1 MYFVTLRLHDV
12 KTLQC
17 PLNTQWKYILLIY
30 FTLLVKAL
38 FPSFHYSLGIY
49 IYFFAIHF
57 TKSKFIKFVMSLLK
71 PRVSCSSNFASLFRV
86 IRDNSSVLFHLNL
99 YMLWTNG
106 AHQSANFQT
115 SDHSHENNQ
124 IPYII
129 FQAMCKVS
137 FKFWFLLNLIL
148 LIPPNFLVETS
159 CFQQKEPIKVQYF
172 GLFNALMKVHPI
184 SHFTHLCWELSYAR
198 THSSLPCIKM

>member
-57 TKSKFIKFVMSLLK
+57 TKSKFTKFVMSLLK
-71 PRVSCSSNFASLFRV
+71 PRVSCSSNFGSLFRV
-86 IRDNSSVLFHLNL
+86 IR
-99 YMLWTNG
+99 
-106 AHQSANFQT
+106 
-115 SDHSHENNQ
+115 EN
-124 IPYII
+124 
-129 FQAMCKVS
+129 
-137 FKFWFLLNLIL
+137 
-148 LIPPNFLVETS
+148 S
-159 CFQQKEPIKVQYF
+159 CFQQKEPIKVQFF
-172 GLFNALMKVHPI
+172 GLLNALMKVHPI
-184 SHFTHLCWELSYAR
+184 SHFTHLCWELSYTR
-198 THSSLPCIKM
+198 TYSSSPCIKM